1 MSRLAVFAVF
11 LLFVIQAQAQ
21 LFSHGVPAGATSP
34 EPDGRQHGIPSNAQS
49 PTPIPPGVNIPGVNV
64 PALRRFNLHGPLRHF
79 GNPREHR
86 KVFVPVPV
94 FYPIY
99 GYGEPGYPADPFVQ
113 AAPDPATDASSASS
127 SSSDAVA
134 AQSQADRGSDEDLL
148 RQAYLQGA
156 RDALKDTLQ
165 KERDSGRYG
174 EHYMDSR
181 EQERPRASKSKP
193 APSADEAPAP
203 AAAPVKED
211 NEPTTVFIFKDGHQI
226 ETRNFAIMGETLYDF
241 SGSVLKK
248 VQLTDLD
255 KTATIKANDDRGI
268 TVKLP

>member
-34 EPDGRQHGIPSNAQS
+34 EQDGRQHGIPSSVLS

-64 PALRRFNLHGPLRHF
+64 PAGRRFNFHGPLRRF
-79 GNPREHR
+79 GNPRDHH
-86 KVFVPVPV
+86 KAVIAIPV
-94 FYPIY
+94 FFPIY
-99 GYGEPGYPADPFVQ
+99 GYGDPGYPADPYVQ
-113 AAPDPATDASSASS
+113 APPEPATDS
-127 SSSDAVA
+127 SSSDSSYSAA
-134 AQSQADRGSDEDLL
+134 AQNQADPAGNDDLL

-165 KERDSGRYG
+165 KERDNGRYG

-181 EQERPRASKSKP
+181 EQERASASKP
-193 APSADEAPAP
+193 APSADQAPEPSSVKDDGGP
-203 AAAPVKED
+203 A
-211 NEPTTVFIFKDGHQI
+211 TVFIFKDGHQI
-226 ETRNFAIMGETLYDF
+226 ETHNFAIMGETLYDF
-241 SGSVLKK
+241 SGTVLKK
-248 VQLTDLD
+248 TQLTDLD
-255 KTATIKANDDRGI
+255 KTATVKANDDRGI

>member
-1 MSRLAVFAVF
+1 MWRLAVVAVF
-11 LLFVIQAQAQ
+11 LLFMVQAQAQ

-34 EPDGRQHGIPSNAQS
+34 EPDGRQHGIPSNVQS
-49 PTPIPPGVNIPGVNV
+49 PTPIPAGVNVPGVNV
-64 PALRRFNLHGPLRHF
+64 PGLHRFNLHGPLRRF
-79 GNPREHR
+79 GNPRDHR
-86 KVFVPVPV
+86 KVVIPVPI
-94 FYPIY
+94 FFPIY

-113 AAPDPATDASSASS
+113 APEPASDSSSASS
-127 SSSDAVA
+127 SDSAS
-134 AQSQADRGSDEDLL
+134 AQSQADVAGNDDLL

-165 KERDSGRYG
+165 KDRDNGRYG
-174 EHYMDSR
+174 EHYLDSR
-181 EQERPRASKSKP
+181 EQERSRDSKATP
-193 APSADEAPAP
+193 ADEAPAP

-211 NEPTTVFIFKDGHQI
+211 NGPATVFIFKDGHQI

-241 SGSVLKK
+241 SGTVLKK

-255 KTATIKANDDRGI
+255 KNATVKANDDRGI

>member
-34 EPDGRQHGIPSNAQS
+34 EPDGRQHGVPSSVLS

-64 PALRRFNLHGPLRHF
+64 PALRRFNPHGPLRHF
-79 GNPREHR
+79 GSPRDHR
-86 KVFVPVPV
+86 KVLIPVPV

-113 AAPDPATDASSASS
+113 APEQSATDSS
-127 SSSDAVA
+127 SSSSGSSDAAA
-134 AQSQADRGSDEDLL
+134 AQSQADASSNEDLL

-165 KERDSGRYG
+165 KERDKGRYG
-174 EHYMDSR
+174 DHYLDSR
-181 EQERPRASKSKP
+181 EQERASASKP
-193 APSADEAPAP
+193 APSADEIPAP
-203 AAAPVKED
+203 AAAPAKED
-211 NEPTTVFIFKDGHQI
+211 TEPATVFIFKDGHQI

-268 TVKLP
+268 IVKLP